1 MKVEAKYFNTERE
14 TTVKDFPAGKTLWV
28 ALASKDESTFP
39 NCELILVLKT
49 TAGRVGETV
58 AGIFFLETG
67 RFLEISYCKNWKAIE
82 ANVKII
88 NK

>member
-1 MKVEAKYFNTERE
+1 MKVEAKYIDTERE

-28 ALASKDESTFP
+28 AGSSKDESTFP
-39 NCELILVLKT
+39 DCELSLVLKAT
-49 TAGRVGETV
+49 GMF

-67 RFLEISYCKNWKAIE
+67 NFLGIWCCKHWKAIE

-88 NK
+88 ND